1 MEKQVARITLEE
13 IHGELMNVCNDN
25 TRDVQSKFFKEQV
38 KFLGCTLPQCN
49 KIAGKWAKR
58 LRDEDW
64 SYDDILTLAEELLKA
79 GSWEEGAIALDLVA
93 RRRGDFREADFE
105 TFERWLSEYV
115 NNWAHTDSIAPHI
128 FGELV
133 ERYPNLAEKIFEWTK
148 SPNRWMRRASVVTY
162 VLHARRGRFH
172 DAVFRTAD
180 ALLSDE
186 DDMVRKGVG
195 WMLKCAS
202 QADEK
207 GVVEYLMRNRTRTS
221 RLVLR
226 YATEKVSPAN
236 RSLVL
241 MGY

>member
-1 MEKQVARITLEE
+1 MEKTEPRIVLEA
-13 IHGELMNVCNDN
+13 IHSELIAVCTDKM
-25 TRDVQSKFFKEQV
+25 REGQSRYFKEKV
-38 KFLGCTLPQCN
+38 KFLGCSLPQCN
-49 KIAGKWAKR
+49 KIADHWAKR
-58 LRDEDW
+58 LKDEGW
-64 SYDDILTLAEELLKA
+64 SHDDILTLAEELLKA
-79 GSWEEGAIALDLVA
+79 GSWEEGAIALELVA
-93 RRRGDFREADFE
+93 RRKGEFRESDFS
-105 TFERWLSEYV
+105 TFERWLSEYL

-133 ERYPNLAEKIFEWTK
+133 ERYPNLTERIFKWTK
-148 SPNRWMRRASVVTY
+148 SPNRWMRRASAVTY
-162 VLHARRGRFH
+162 VLHARHGRFH
-172 DAVFRTAD
+172 DVVYKTAD
-180 ALLSDE
+180 VLLGDD

-207 GVVEYLMRNRTRTS
+207 GVVEYLMNNRNKTS

-241 MGY
+241 GRS

>member
-1 MEKQVARITLEE
+1 MEKTKPSTVLEA
-13 IHGELMNVCNDN
+13 IHSELVSICSDKMREGQ
-25 TRDVQSKFFKEQV
+25 TRYFKEKV
-38 KFLGCTLPQCN
+38 AFLGCSLPQCN
-49 KIAGKWAKR
+49 KIAGSWAKR
-58 LRDEDW
+58 LKDEAW
-64 SYDDILTLAEELLKA
+64 SHDDILTLAEELLKA
-79 GSWEEGAIALDLVA
+79 GSWEEGAIALELVA
-93 RRRGDFREADFE
+93 RRKGEFRERDFS

-133 ERYPNLAEKIFEWTK
+133 ERYPNLTERIFKWTK
-148 SPNRWMRRASVVTY
+148 SPNRWMRRASAVTY
-162 VLHARRGRFH
+162 VLHARHGRFH
-172 DAVFRTAD
+172 DVVYKTAD
-180 ALLSDE
+180 ALLGDD

-207 GVVEYLMRNRTRTS
+207 GVVEYLMNNRDRTS

-241 MGY
+241 GR

>member
-1 MEKQVARITLEE
+1 MKKTEPSIVLGA
-13 IHGELMNVCNDN
+13 IHSELMSVCNDKLREGQ
-25 TRDVQSKFFKEQV
+25 TRFFKEKV
-38 KFLGCTLPQCN
+38 TFLGCSLPQCN
-49 KIAGKWAKR
+49 KIAGNWAKR
-58 LRDEDW
+58 LKDEGW
-64 SYDDILTLAEELLKA
+64 SYDDILKLAEELLKA
-79 GSWEEGAIALDLVA
+79 GSWEEGTIGLELVA
-93 RRRGDFREADFE
+93 RRKGGFREGDFG

-133 ERYPNLAEKIFEWTK
+133 ERYPNLTERIFEWTK
-148 SPNRWMRRASVVTY
+148 SPNRWMRRASAVTY
-162 VLHARRGRFH
+162 VLHARHGKFH
-172 DAVFRTAD
+172 DVVYKTAD
-180 ALLSDE
+180 ALLGDD

-207 GVVEYLMRNRTRTS
+207 GVVEYLMNNRNRTS

-226 YATEKVSPAN
+226 YATEKVSSAN

-241 MGY
+241 GRS

>member
-1 MEKQVARITLEE
+1 MKKIEPSLVLEE
-13 IHGELMNVCNDN
+13 IHSELMAVCSDKM
-25 TRDVQSKFFKEQV
+25 REGQSRFFKEQIR
-38 KFLGCTLPQCN
+38 FLGCSLPRCN

-58 LRDEDW
+58 LKDEGW
-64 SYDDILTLAEELLKA
+64 SYDDILILSEGLLKA
-79 GSWEEGAIALDLVA
+79 GSWEEGAIGLELVA
-93 RRRGDFREADFE
+93 RRKGDFREEDFC
-105 TFERWLSEYV
+105 TFEKWLSEYV

-133 ERYPNLAEKIFEWTK
+133 EKYPNLTEGIFKWTK
-148 SPNRWMRRASVVTY
+148 SPNRWMRRASAVTY

-172 DAVFRTAD
+172 NIAYKTAD
-180 ALLSDE
+180 ALLGDD

-207 GVVEYLMRNRTRTS
+207 GVVDYLMRNRDSAS

-241 MGY
+241 GRS